1 MKCSVYLDIET
12 TGLSLQ
18 RENLTVIGLH
28 VDYGNQSQ
36 TIQLVGNEIF
46 TSQLIRLISKDAI
59 LYTYNGTRF
68 DLPFIRAKLGVDL
81 TEHCAHR
88 DLMYDCWA
96 QNIYGGLKEVERKL
110 GIERKTVGIDGFMAV
125 QLWYDYERY
134 GDEQALATLLEY
146 NREDVVNLK
155 ALRHKLNI

>member
-1 MKCSVYLDIET
+1 MKCSVYIDIET

-18 RENLTVIGLH
+18 RESLTVIGLH
-28 VDYGNQSQ
+28 MDYGNQSQ
-36 TIQLVGNEIF
+36 TIQLVGNDIC
-46 TSQLIRLISKDAI
+46 TSKLVKLIRKDAA
-59 LYTYNGTRF
+59 LYSYNGSRF
-68 DLPFIRAKLGVDL
+68 DLPFIKAKLGIDL
-81 TEHCAHR
+81 AEHCVHR
-88 DLMYDCWA
+88 DLMYDCWD

-110 GIERKTVGIDGFMAV
+110 GIERKVVGVDGFMAV

-155 ALRHKLNI
+155 ALRQKLSV

>member
-28 VDYGNQSQ
+28 VDYG
-36 TIQLVGNEIF
+36 
-46 TSQLIRLISKDAI
+46 
-59 LYTYNGTRF
+59 GTRF
-68 DLPFIRAKLGVDL
+68 DLPFIRAKLGIDL

-146 NREDVVNLK
+146 NKEDVINLK
-155 ALRHKLNI
+155 TLRQKLNI